1 MDLQTGTLIISILGL
16 TVGIISLALLLQ
28 LRTSIKT
35 PVAVPSQP
43 VTPGGNQFT
52 ASPLQLQA
60 YERLVML
67 TERIAIPHLINRL
80 NLSGISAQEMRGLL
94 IENTKQE
101 YEYNTSQQIYV
112 SQQAW
117 EAVRNFKDQNIALI
131 NRIAGSMSPDSSGY
145 DLNKKILEALVNQN
159 LSDVHNMVLEA
170 LNFEAKRLM
179 K

>member
-1 MDLQTGTLIISILGL
+1 MDLVTVSLIVAI
-16 TVGIISLALLLQ
+16 LALVTAVIAIILALQ
-28 LRTSIKT
+28 NKQAVIKNQPE
-35 PVAVPSQP
+35 PVLPS
-43 VTPGGNQFT
+43 TGSQFT
-52 ASPLQLQA
+52 SSPLQLQA

-80 NLSGISAQEMRGLL
+80 NLSGISAAEMRALL

-101 YEYNTSQQIYV
+101 YEYNSSQQIYV

-117 EAVRNFKDQNIALI
+117 EAVRNFKDQNITLI
-131 NRIAGSMSPDSSGY
+131 NRIAGTLPPEASGY
-145 DLNKKILEALVNQN
+145 DLNKKILEALVTQN

>member
-1 MDLQTGTLIISILGL
+1 MDLVTVSLIVAL
-16 TVGIISLALLLQ
+16 LALVIAVIAIILVMQ
-28 LRTSIKT
+28 NKQASVKKQAE
-35 PVAVPSQP
+35 PVPAA
-43 VTPGGNQFT
+43 GHQFT
-52 ASPLQLQA
+52 SSPLQLQA

-80 NLSGISAQEMRGLL
+80 NLSGISAAEMRALL

-101 YEYNTSQQIYV
+101 YEYNSSQQIYV

-117 EAVRNFKDQNIALI
+117 EAVRNFKDQNITLI
-131 NRIAGSMSPDSSGY
+131 NRIAGTLPPEASGY
-145 DLNKKILEALVNQN
+145 DLNKKILEALVTQN

>member
-1 MDLQTGTLIISILGL
+1 MDLVTVSLIVAL
-16 TVGIISLALLLQ
+16 LALV
-28 LRTSIKT
+28 I
-35 PVAVPSQP
+35 AVIAIILVMQNKQAAVKKQAEPLP
-43 VTPGGNQFT
+43 AAGNQFT
-52 ASPLQLQA
+52 SSPLQLQA

-80 NLSGISAQEMRGLL
+80 NLSGISAAEMRALL

-101 YEYNTSQQIYV
+101 YEYNSSQQIYV

-117 EAVRNFKDQNIALI
+117 EAVRNFKDQNITLI
-131 NRIAGSMSPDSSGY
+131 NRIAGTLPPEASGY
-145 DLNKKILEALVNQN
+145 DLNKKILEALVTQN

>member
-1 MDLQTGTLIISILGL
+1 MSLATLSLIISILAL
-16 TVGIISLALLLQ
+16 IIAIVALIVIFQ
-28 LRTSIKT
+28 RKHTH
-35 PVAVPSQP
+35 PVKQTEP
-43 VTPGGNQFT
+43 VLPISGNQFT
-52 ASPLQLQA
+52 SSPLQLQA

-80 NLSGISAQEMRGLL
+80 NLSGTTANEMRTLL

-101 YEYNTSQQIYV
+101 YEYNSSQQIYV

-117 EAVRNFKDQNIALI
+117 EAVRNFKDQNITLI
-131 NRIAGSMSPDSSGY
+131 NRIAGTLPPEATGY
-145 DLNKKILEALVNQN
+145 DLNKKILEALVTQN
-159 LSDVHNMVLEA
+159 LSDVHNLVLEA

>member
-1 MDLQTGTLIISILGL
+1 MDIITVTIILSG
-16 TVGIISLALLLQ
+16 LALIVSTITMVFVIQ
-28 LRTSIKT
+28 LKAQN
-35 PVAVPSQP
+35 PVPAVEPPLPSSA
-43 VTPGGNQFT
+43 NQFT
-52 ASPLQLQA
+52 SSPLQLQA

-80 NLSGISAQEMRGLL
+80 NLSGASANDMRTLL

-101 YEYNTSQQIYV
+101 YEYNSSQQIYV

-117 EAVRNFKDQNIALI
+117 EAVRNFKDQNITLI
-131 NRIAGSMSPDSSGY
+131 NRIAGTLPPEASGY
-145 DLNKKILEALVNQN
+145 DLNKKILEALVTQN
-159 LSDVHNMVLEA
+159 LSDVHNLVLEA